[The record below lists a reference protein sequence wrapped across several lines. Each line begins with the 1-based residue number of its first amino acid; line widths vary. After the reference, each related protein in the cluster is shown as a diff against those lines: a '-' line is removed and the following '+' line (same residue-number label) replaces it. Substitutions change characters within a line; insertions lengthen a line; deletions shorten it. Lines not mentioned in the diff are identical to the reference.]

1 MAKYRETPCK
11 YYVCLGECQKG
22 REASHT
28 GYCQK
33 CGKYEPR
40 AKMKHPNRKK
50 DKIEKEKRK
59 WRDEIE

>member
-1 MAKYRETPCK
+1 MAKFRETPCK
-11 YYVCLGECQKG
+11 YYVCLGECQKR
-22 REASHT
+22 REASHP